1 MPSVDFQQLVNRG
14 QLWRAMGNCGAAR
27 HGTLALYP
35 HVMHADQRRMRNAR
49 VVTVQELNIYPLK
62 SGRGISRERVELVPT
77 GFRWDRHWMLV
88 NAQGRFLSQRSH
100 PVLARITTAISAT
113 AFTMQIDDAAPLV
126 LPLEP
131 RGEMTAVQVW
141 NDPCDGFDQGAAATA
156 WMSQAIGEPVRVV
169 RMPTHPRRMASA
181 RYAGPEP
188 VPVSF
193 ADGFPILVCNRA
205 SLEALNRR
213 MPAPIG
219 MERFRPNLVL
229 EGLPAFAEDEIA
241 ALHIGRVILN
251 LVKPCTRCVITSLDQ
266 RTGAPSTNPL
276 PVLKEFRMDRELH
289 GVTFGQ
295 NAVPAAGV
303 GQFIELGAECEIEY
317 KS

>member
-1 MPSVDFQQLVNRG
+1 
-14 QLWRAMGNCGAAR
+14 
-27 HGTLALYP
+27 
-35 HVMHADQRRMRNAR
+35 MRNAR

-62 SGRGISRERVELVPT
+62 SGRGISCERVELAPT

-100 PVLARITTAISAT
+100 PVLARIKTAISAT
-113 AFTMQIDDAAPLV
+113 DFTLQVDDMTPLV

-131 RGEMTAVQVW
+131 RGEITAVQVW
-141 NDPCDGFDQGAAATA
+141 NDLCDGFDQGDAATA
-156 WMSQAIGEPVRVV
+156 WASQVIGEPVRVV
-169 RMPTHPRRMASA
+169 RMPAHPRRMASA
-181 RYAGPEP
+181 KYAGPQP

-193 ADGFPILVCNRA
+193 TDGFPVLVCNRA

-213 MPAPIG
+213 MPAAVG

-229 EGLPAFAEDEIA
+229 EGLPAFAEDRIA
-241 ALHIGRVILN
+241 ALRIGAVTLN
-251 LVKPCTRCVITSLDQ
+251 LVKPCTRCVITSMDQ
-266 RTGAPSTNPL
+266 RTGAASTNPL

-289 GVTFGQ
+289 GVTFGE

-303 GQFIELGAECEIEY
+303 GQFIEVGAECEIECEA
-317 KS
+317 